1 MTETASTQSERTVL
15 VWDAP
20 TRIFHWALVALIV
33 VAWLTGEGEGQSA
46 AYHRYA
52 GEALAGMLVF
62 RLVWGFVGGEHAR
75 FADFAAGPAAV
86 LDHVRDVFSKT
97 PKRHLGHNP
106 LGALAVFL
114 LLANVAAIVVTGLFS
129 GGEDNSGPFAGVWGL
144 ELSELHEV
152 AFRVLQ
158 ALVALHILGVV
169 VETMKARDAL
179 VPAMIT
185 GKKRRRS
192 DEPGVDARR
201 ASAIALIAALLLGA
215 AVSAVLISQP
225 QVALSST
232 SSGQS
237 QAEEMDD

>member
-1 MTETASTQSERTVL
+1 MRGLRILLQGRPLSLIMCETYSRKRQSGTL
-15 VWDAP
+15 DTILSAP
-20 TRIFHWALVALIV
+20 LR
-33 VAWLTGEGEGQSA
+33 S
-46 AYHRYA
+46 
-52 GEALAGMLVF
+52 
-62 RLVWGFVGGEHAR
+62 
-75 FADFAAGPAAV
+75 
-86 LDHVRDVFSKT
+86 FSC
-97 PKRHLGHNP
+97 
-106 LGALAVFL
+106 L
-114 LLANVAAIVVTGLFS
+114 LNVAAIVVTGLFS

-144 ELSELHEV
+144 ELSEVHEV

-169 VETMKARDAL
+169 VETLKARDAL